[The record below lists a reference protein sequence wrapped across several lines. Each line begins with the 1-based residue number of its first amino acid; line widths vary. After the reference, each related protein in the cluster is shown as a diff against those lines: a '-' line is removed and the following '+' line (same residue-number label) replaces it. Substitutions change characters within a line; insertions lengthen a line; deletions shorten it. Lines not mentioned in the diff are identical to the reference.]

1 MGLLGR
7 AARRLLRSLGDV
19 PALDPVSDLQH
30 LLGSQPVRNVL
41 DVGGCFGDY
50 ARRFAETWPD
60 ARVWT
65 FEPNPESYARLA
77 EEFAN
82 HPKIRTVPKGVW
94 NEPGELEFFLNKWP
108 GACSV
113 FDRPHDGPSY
123 HNPRAVHVD
132 RTLVEVMRLDDWAR
146 EEGVETV
153 DLLKLDIQGAE
164 LRALEGAADLLKRTR
179 CILTEVHYYP
189 NYDGASLLDEVW
201 GHLRTRGFSL
211 YQLYSNW
218 GASDGQLVQGD
229 AVFVSEAVRNERL
242 HSRRDRPFEA
252 VKYHL

>member
-77 EEFAN
+77 QEFAN

-94 NEPGELEFFLNKWP
+94 NEPGELEFFLRR
-108 GACSV
+108 V
-113 FDRPHDGPSY
+113 
-123 HNPRAVHVD
+123 AVPVSHAEGEQP
-132 RTLVEVMRLDDWAR
+132 EVGR
-146 EEGVETV
+146 G
-153 DLLKLDIQGAE
+153 
-164 LRALEGAADLLKRTR
+164 
-179 CILTEVHYYP
+179 
-189 NYDGASLLDEVW
+189 DE
-201 GHLRTRGFSL
+201 R
-211 YQLYSNW
+211 
-218 GASDGQLVQGD
+218 
-229 AVFVSEAVRNERL
+229 
-242 HSRRDRPFEA
+242 
-252 VKYHL
+252 